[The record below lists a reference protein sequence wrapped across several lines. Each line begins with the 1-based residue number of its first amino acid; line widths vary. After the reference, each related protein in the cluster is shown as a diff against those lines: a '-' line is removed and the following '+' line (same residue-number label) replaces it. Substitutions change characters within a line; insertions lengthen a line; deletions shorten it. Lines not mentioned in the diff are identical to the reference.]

1 MSDEEEDPKKKG
13 NALPLWGNT
22 QTMNINNLII
32 TNIQS
37 SAYFKN
43 DLFKLKTFHE
53 VIDEI
58 YYKVEHLEPWE
69 RGSRKTHG
77 QVGMCGGVRGVGAG
91 GIVSSA
97 YCLLFKLFTLKLTER
112 QLLQLINHRDSP
124 YIRGLGFMF
133 IRYCQHPNTF
143 WEWFEPYMED
153 DEEIDPKA
161 GSGSLMTI
169 GQMIRSFLLKP
180 DWYSTLFPRIPVP
193 IHKVI
198 NERLRELNL
207 DDERK
212 VYADDGVAEGSR
224 DDREGGKN
232 DNQEADAD
240 NNGDRKGFGEAE
252 RRSQKQEG
260 GSSSSSRRR
269 SRERSRDRS
278 TSRRKSRERSTSRSK
293 RSSRERSRDRHTKS
307 ESRKR
312 SRSKE
317 RRRSRSREKK
327 HRHHRD
333 ERDERSRDRDKRDS
347 SDNKERSKKTRD
359 RSRERHRDRRR
370 SRSHSKSRR

>member
-1 MSDEEEDPKKKG
+1 MSDDEEEPQKKG
-13 NALPLWGNT
+13 NILPLWGNL

-32 TNIQS
+32 TNIQGS
-37 SAYFKN
+37 PYFKN
-43 DLFKLKTFHE
+43 ELYKLKTFHE

-58 YYKVEHLEPWE
+58 FYKVEHLEPWE

-112 QLLQLINHRDSP
+112 QLVQLINHRDSP

-133 IRYCQHPNTF
+133 IRYCQPPNTF
-143 WEWFEPYMED
+143 WDWLEPYLED

-161 GSGSLMTI
+161 GGGSQMTI

-193 IHKVI
+193 IHKDI
-198 NERLRELNL
+198 NARLCEMNL

-212 VYADDGVAEGSR
+212 VYADEGR
-224 DDREGGKN
+224 GTQGG
-232 DNQEADAD
+232 EADDAGRKNPD
-240 NNGDRKGFGEAE
+240 GGGDDDEKKKKFGEAE
-252 RRSQKQEG
+252 RRSNRDDDDKGRE
-260 GSSSSSRRR
+260 SSSSRRKR
-269 SRERSRDRS
+269 SRSRDRS
-278 TSRRKSRERSTSRSK
+278 TSRR
-293 RSSRERSRDRHTKS
+293 RSRDRSGDRSKKS
-307 ESRKR
+307 ESSRRR

-317 RRRSRSREKK
+317 SRSRRSRSREPP
-327 HRHHRD
+327 RRD
-333 ERDERSRDRDKRDS
+333 RDRRDRSRDRS
-347 SDNKERSKKTRD
+347 SKERSSKKTSDRPRD
-359 RSRERHRDRRR
+359 ERRREKRR
-370 SRSHSKSRR
+370 SRSTSRSRR